1 MADAQAPSEGPVS
14 WAAAGAGHVVPVWVY
29 VLVFA
34 ALLLLTAATV
44 GAALIDLGPLSVV
57 VAVAIAI
64 AKASLVALYFMH
76 VRYSPRLVPLTLLAG
91 VFWLVHLCA
100 GTLGD
105 YFTRGWIGVEGK

>member
-1 MADAQAPSEGPVS
+1 MADAQAPNEEPLPREAS
-14 WAAAGAGHVVPVWVY
+14 GAGHVVPVWVY

-57 VAVAIAI
+57 VAVGIAT
-64 AKASLVALYFMH
+64 AKASLVVLYFMH
-76 VRYSPRLVPLTLLAG
+76 VRYSPRLVSLVVLAG

-105 YFTRGWIGVEGK
+105 YLTRGWSGVEGK

>member
-1 MADAQAPSEGPVS
+1 MADARAVE
-14 WAAAGAGHVVPVWVY
+14 GAGHVVPVWVH

-44 GAALIDLGPLSVV
+44 GAALVDLGPLSVV
-57 VAVAIAI
+57 VAVGIATV
-64 AKASLVALYFMH
+64 KASLVVLYFMH
-76 VRYSPRLVPLTLLAG
+76 VRYSPRLVPLAVIAG

-105 YFTRGWIGVEGK
+105 YVTRGWIGVEGK